1 MVGKERRKQLTLV
14 VAGASMAFSAK
25 SPPCCLRQVSQRD
38 NCPADQNMNRP
49 RALPAPHGPDC
60 TCTNKPGLSSGGEP
74 ERACIADANVLSWH
88 TNHG

>member
-74 ERACIADANVLSWH
+74 ERACITDPMFC
-88 TNHG
+88 HGTQI